1 MPNNLSDRFLE
12 AFSIAFTL
20 HGNQLRKASQIPY
33 IAHLLAVAALVL
45 ENGGI
50 FMMRLKTREG
60 LIHSIRSGTNSETM

>member
-45 ENGGI
+45 ENGG
-50 FMMRLKTREG
+50 RRA
-60 LIHSIRSGTNSETM
+60 